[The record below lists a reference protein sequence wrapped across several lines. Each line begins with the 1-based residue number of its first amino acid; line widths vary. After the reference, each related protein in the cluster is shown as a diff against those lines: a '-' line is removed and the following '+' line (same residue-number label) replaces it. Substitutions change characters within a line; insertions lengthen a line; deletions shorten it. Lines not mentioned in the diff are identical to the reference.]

1 MNSNVEFARKNGYVS
16 TLCGRKRYIRDIN
29 SPNFNLRSFS
39 ERAAMNMPLQGSSAD
54 IIKIAMIKV
63 YDRLKNEN
71 LSSKL
76 ILQIHD
82 ELIINTLFSEKE
94 KVEVIIKEEMEGAAK
109 LSVPLTADVY
119 FGKNLAEAK

>member
-1 MNSNVEFARKNGYVS
+1 
-16 TLCGRKRYIRDIN
+16 
-29 SPNFNLRSFS
+29 
-39 ERAAMNMPLQGSSAD
+39 
-54 IIKIAMIKV
+54 MI
-63 YDRLKNEN
+63 DRLKNEN

-82 ELIINTLFSEKE
+82 ELIINTLSSEKE

-119 FGKNLAEAK
+119 SGKNLAEAK